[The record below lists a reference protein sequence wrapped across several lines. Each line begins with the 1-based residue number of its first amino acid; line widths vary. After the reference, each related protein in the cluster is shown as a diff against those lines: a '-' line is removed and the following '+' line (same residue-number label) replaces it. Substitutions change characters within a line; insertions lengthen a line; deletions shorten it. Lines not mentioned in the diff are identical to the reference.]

1 MDKIRACRP
10 LTFFAM
16 ALACLGL
23 AGAASADHAWS
34 NYHWSRSTNPVT
46 VNLGDNVDPVKWRG
60 HLLTA
65 SADWSLSTVLA
76 SPVVAGN
83 TRPKSCRATDGMVE
97 VCSANYGG
105 TGWLGV
111 AQIWISG
118 SHIVK
123 GIAKLNDYY
132 HDSPPYNTDSWRL
145 LVMCQEVGHTYGL
158 GHQDENFDTKTEPG
172 TCMDYTRDPVGSEHP
187 NAHDYEQLEI
197 IYGHLDGLAAS
208 FGPSP
213 APAPAAFDMP
223 LPGIPQWGEMVAMTR
238 DGGKSVFLQDFGNG
252 YRVVTH
258 VTWTMEVADQLHHS
272 HRHQMKSSG
281 R

>member
-1 MDKIRACRP
+1 MDKLRSFRP
-10 LTFFAM
+10 LFVFVLGVA
-16 ALACLGL
+16 ALAVSFG
-23 AGAASADHAWS
+23 ASADHAW
-34 NYHWSRSTNPVT
+34 NTYHWSTTGSLV

-65 SADWSLSTVLA
+65 SADWSLSTVLD

-83 TRPKSCRATDGMVE
+83 TRPKSCRATSGMVE

-111 AQIWISG
+111 AQIWLSG
-118 SHIVK
+118 GHIVQ

-132 HDSPPYNTDSWRL
+132 HDNPPYNTDSWRL

-187 NAHDYEQLEI
+187 NDHDYEQLLT
-197 IYGHLDGLAAS
+197 IYSHVHANATAGSPMSAAPPA
-208 FGPSP
+208 FG
-213 APAPAAFDMP
+213 MP
-223 LPGIPQWGEMVAMTR
+223 LNGIEQWGRLVSTTR
-238 DGGKSVFLQDFGNG
+238 DGGNSTFVQDYGNG
-252 YRVVTH
+252 FKVVTH
-258 VTWTMEVADQLHHS
+258 VTWTMEMAQHLAHHM
-272 HRHQMKSSG
+272 RHGKID